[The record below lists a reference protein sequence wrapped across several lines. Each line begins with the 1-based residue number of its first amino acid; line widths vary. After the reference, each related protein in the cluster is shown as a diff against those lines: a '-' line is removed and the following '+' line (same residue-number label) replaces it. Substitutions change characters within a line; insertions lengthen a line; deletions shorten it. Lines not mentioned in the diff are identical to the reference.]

1 MNAGIGSLPFHQ
13 YVLVDS
19 RFTHENPD
27 PINPFVPAI
36 WFGLRAKLGEM
47 WGCQVL
53 FESGAWY
60 RVIPPHAL
68 AFDMGGDSRP
78 EYPWGPKDAQM
89 WDCYGIYWSAHA
101 YTLLSKLRCKAMIRP
116 AKGFVDAKILWGDYL
131 FTVAPLNDGFS
142 ESPDQAKE
150 FCFIRLDNGRLTIQ
164 PTNRVVFE
172 DRSFTTGEP
181 VPKLKLQTET
191 WSCED

>member
-1 MNAGIGSLPFHQ
+1 LLEHATTGDLPTKARPTSPPKTDEAPEAAPNASFQ
-13 YVLVDS
+13 S
-19 RFTHENPD
+19 
-27 PINPFVPAI
+27 
-36 WFGLRAKLGEM
+36 
-47 WGCQVL
+47 
-53 FESGAWY
+53 
-60 RVIPPHAL
+60 
-68 AFDMGGDSRP
+68 
-78 EYPWGPKDAQM
+78 
-89 WDCYGIYWSAHA
+89 
-101 YTLLSKLRCKAMIRP
+101 
-116 AKGFVDAKILWGDYL
+116 ILWGDYL